1 MSSVIEQICAAAVE
15 HQAEDLF
22 LKANECPGARIQGQ
36 IYRLTDDILTNEALG
51 EFWMGCG
58 CDPASTTEQDVRWM
72 SPDGHWFRVN
82 LFRHLGRLGA
92 ALRPIKGEV
101 RSLEEL
107 GLPADRLREWASR
120 ENGLVLVTG
129 ATNSGKST
137 TLASCLD
144 WINQARQ
151 SHIVT
156 IEDPIEYVLKPAR
169 SVITQREVGGDTE
182 SFVSGLRA
190 ALRQSPD
197 VIMLGEIRD
206 ADTARVALQA
216 CETGHLVLTTMHCS
230 DVAETLERLTAL
242 FPPDERES
250 ALIVLCKQLIGIVCQ
265 KLLPAEGGG
274 LHVVVEH
281 LANSGAIRKWLREG
295 RALEI
300 VEFMS
305 RNQDS
310 GNMTFAQAIASAY
323 RAGILSKAT
332 ARAAFPDAHEFDRME
347 MGISNGSRG

>member
-1 MSSVIEQICAAAVE
+1 MSSVIEQICAAAVA
-15 HQAEDLF
+15 HQAQDVF
-22 LKANECPGARIQGQ
+22 LKVNECPGARIDGQ

-51 EFWMGCG
+51 EFWIGCG
-58 CDPASTTEQDVRWM
+58 CDPSTTTERDVRWM

-82 LFRHLGRLGA
+82 LFRQLGRLGA

-101 RSLEEL
+101 RSLVEL
-107 GLPADRLREWASR
+107 GLPAERLHEWTSR
-120 ENGLVLVTG
+120 ENGLILVTG

-137 TLASCLD
+137 TLAACLD
-144 WINQARQ
+144 WINQTRQ

-169 SVITQREVGGDTE
+169 SFLTQREVGGDTE

-197 VIMLGEIRD
+197 IIMLGEIRD

-230 DVAETLERLTAL
+230 DVAETIERLTTL
-242 FPPDERES
+242 FPPDEREG
-250 ALIVLCKQLIGIVCQ
+250 ALIVLCKQLIGILCQ

-300 VEFMS
+300 VDFME
-305 RNQDS
+305 RNQDA
-310 GNMTFAQAIASAY
+310 GNLTFGQSIGSSF
-323 RAGILSKAT
+323 RAGILSKDT
-332 ARAAFPDAHEFDRME
+332 ARAAFPDPHEFDRMA
-347 MGISNGSRG
+347 MGISNGSRA